1 MGWKIFGKKKT
12 ETLPVRE
19 KMSTEE
25 KRFRKFGSWK
35 RLLHLM
41 IKQIFA
47 YESNSAEQYSV
58 EAKYLNN
65 LFQEGLLP
73 VNFPEMVL
81 KEFKSSVHY
90 GNLVRE
96 KVDQVDF
103 VEKVNTHRQNLKTL
117 LDFNDDQVDEV
128 IREIMQDYFNKQEF
142 VFVYYLHFDHGVS
155 LDEQSMSLMYCRVY
169 EHFVMR
175 GDLAQ
180 VEKMRESGMVDQV
193 IQNNN
198 RATLILQIFR
208 QLHRMQLQYE
218 SPTIFQKHE
227 FFRSSMVQLKELF
240 VEATKEGYLDL
251 RGLLLA
257 LMAGQVDCLP
267 VVENLD
273 AGYQEKIPKEM
284 WPQLALLHCQVLAWS
299 KFAER
304 ADYIREIERTIKQY
318 EIKEAFR
325 SWYRQGPEIYLN
337 PVLLYRL

>member
-1 MGWKIFGKKKT
+1 MGWWIFGKK
-12 ETLPVRE
+12 ESEALPVRE
-19 KMSTEE
+19 KMSAEE
-25 KRFRKFGSWK
+25 RDFREFGQWK
-35 RLLHLM
+35 RYLNAT
-41 IKQIFA
+41 IGNCFNF
-47 YESNSAEQYSV
+47 ESPNINQYSL

-65 LFQEGLLP
+65 LFQEGQLP
-73 VNFPEMVL
+73 MNFPELVL
-81 KEFKSSVHY
+81 KEFKTMMRY
-90 GNLVRE
+90 INLNQVRSE
-96 KVDQVDF
+96 RIDF
-103 VEKVNTHRQNLKTL
+103 AQEIQLCRENLKTL
-117 LDFNDDQVDEV
+117 LGFNDDQVNEV

-180 VEKMRESGMVDQV
+180 VEKMRESGMVNQV

-227 FFRSSMVQLKELF
+227 FFRSLMVQLKELF

-273 AGYQEKIPKEM
+273 AGYQEKIPKDM
-284 WPQLALLHCQVLAWS
+284 WPQLALIHCQVLAWS

-325 SWYRQGPEIYLN
+325 SWYRQGPELYLN